1 MMTAIT
7 LGLASVGTLAAT
19 GLSVYLTDSFF
30 LSLGCSLL
38 ALLSGY
44 IIMRQLEKAQP
55 GWKRVLTVSLSVSWV
70 AIPFWLAALRV
81 IQLRPVQYLALGLTI
96 AYGMVLG
103 IAIESVQTL
112 IQQHSACPT
121 RPYLPQERG
130 ATMQLAALFM
140 LLVGLPLSIA
150 AGDLTRYVYV
160 RSVLQRSADA
170 AAEAAAQQADIWYFQ
185 NTGHVR
191 FNDAAAVDAARV
203 AYANSSPLLA
213 QGVYPSIDYIGLNET
228 THQAR
233 VNLSAR
239 LRLFTSGAP
248 DVAVQV
254 VGTAELRMRQQ

>member
-1 MMTAIT
+1 MTTIT

-19 GLSVYLTDSFF
+19 SLSVYLTGSFF
-30 LSLGCSLL
+30 LSLGSGLL

-44 IIMRQLEKAQP
+44 IIMRQLEKAKP

-70 AIPFWLAALRV
+70 SIPFWLVTLRIV
-81 IQLRPVQYLALGLTI
+81 QLQPVQYMALGLTI

-103 IAIESVQTL
+103 VAIESVQTL
-112 IQQHSACPT
+112 INQHSACPT
-121 RPYLPQERG
+121 RPFLPQERG
-130 ATMQLAALFM
+130 GTLELAALFM

-170 AAEAAAQQADIWYFQ
+170 AAEAAAQQADIWFFQ
-185 NTGHVR
+185 NTGTVR

-213 QGVYPSIDYIGLNET
+213 QGVYPSIDYIGLHEAT
-228 THQAR
+228 DQAQ

-239 LRLFTSGAP
+239 LRLFTIGAP
-248 DVAVQV
+248 DVAVRV
-254 VGTAELRMRQQ
+254 VGTAELRMREQ